1 VDVGLIASA
10 QHAPNLRHWRD
21 LSKWRLLFGLA
32 FAPVL
37 PIALGALVLLSLAG
51 GIFIGALGGILAAA
65 ETWSML
71 VGTVFLIAARYRGV
85 VRRAHCFLL
94 GAFLAFSLPSAAYVA
109 SAAVDRVFAMTSPSE
124 ISDEDFEE
132 GFLGPSDGTFVFVV
146 GLILIPFGTFGGWVF
161 WRVGVRPARP
171 KVIDVAPVFD

>member
-1 VDVGLIASA
+1 MTEQQRPS
-10 QHAPNLRHWRD
+10 QRQWRD
-21 LSKWRLLFGLA
+21 LSKLRLFLGLA

-37 PIALGALVLLSLAG
+37 PIALGALILLSLG
-51 GIFIGALGGILAAA
+51 GEMFISAFGILAAA

-71 VGTVFLIAARYRGV
+71 VGTVFLIAARFCGV
-85 VRRAHCFLL
+85 VRRTHCLLL

-124 ISDEDFEE
+124 ISDDDFAEISR
-132 GFLGPSDGTFVFVV
+132 GPSDGTFVFKL
-146 GLILIPFGTFGGWVF
+146 GLILIPFGTLGGWVF

-171 KVIDVAPVFD
+171 KVIDVAPLFD